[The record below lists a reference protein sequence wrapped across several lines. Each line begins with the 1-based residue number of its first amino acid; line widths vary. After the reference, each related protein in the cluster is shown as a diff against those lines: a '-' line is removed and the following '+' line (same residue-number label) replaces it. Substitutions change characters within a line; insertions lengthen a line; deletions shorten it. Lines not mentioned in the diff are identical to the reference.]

1 MPHAVEVIHTTWRGY
16 DDYLRALS
24 RRNSR
29 INRGKEVISNV
40 IRDESELVKK
50 DDIIGSASDSR

>member
-1 MPHAVEVIHTTWRGY
+1 MPHAVEVVHTAWRRY